1 MDEVSGGETDVAH
14 LTGRGGEKGVQEEE
28 VLKAGHTG
36 WKVLEDDEDR
46 QKPSTAPQPKEVFIW
61 PSDHSKSETPGQ

>member
-1 MDEVSGGETDVAH
+1 MTQVLWKSKQTWKTGARFHPGSLGDFMDEVSGGETDVAR

-28 VLKAGHTG
+28 VLKAGHTS

-46 QKPSTAPQPKEVFIW
+46 
-61 PSDHSKSETPGQ
+61 